1 MVPPALTEVRQNVL
15 PGKLHYLVQ
24 DAPEVAYPEI
34 SHDEGGQ
41 EPIDPVDHE
50 VMVHLIPHMLESE
63 LAVLIVR
70 VHLFGYRLVELG
82 IEEAEDLSAALWAL
96 PDC

>member
-1 MVPPALTEVRQNVL
+1 M
-15 PGKLHYLVQ
+15 
-24 DAPEVAYPEI
+24 AYPEV

-41 EPIDPVDHE
+41 EPIDPVDYE
-50 VMVHLIPHMLESE
+50 VVVHLIPNMLEGE

-70 VHLFGYRLVELG
+70 VHLFGNRLVELG